1 MSCVKN
7 YFYYTFDGIG
17 KIGVGEENGSI
28 TDLHFERGSVPS
40 GELNF
45 CESSLLKSASLQLAE
60 YFEGRRH
67 SFDLPLAFKGTDF
80 QVRCWRA
87 LCDIPYGETRSY
99 KDIAAAAGSPK
110 ACRAVGMANNR
121 NPIAIIVPCHR
132 VIGADGS
139 LVGFGGGLDVKI
151 FLLELERANAGN

>member
-1 MSCVKN
+1 MKN
-7 YFYYTFDGIG
+7 YFYYSFDGIG
-17 KIGVGEENGSI
+17 KIGIGEENGRI
-28 TDLHFERGSVPS
+28 TDLNFEKGSLPS
-40 GELNF
+40 GV
-45 CESSLLKSASLQLAE
+45 LKSEESALIKTAHSQLAE
-60 YFEGRRH
+60 YFEGRRRY
-67 SFDLPLAFKGTDF
+67 FDLPLSLVGTDF

-99 KDIAAAAGSPK
+99 RDIAEAAGSPK

-151 FLLELERANAGN
+151 FLLELERANANN